1 MDHHSG
7 NRDRP
12 QRRGFRGTAE
22 NAKTKIC
29 MRYVDHLYTE
39 WGGCMEED
47 RVLVFVGSNGRAS
60 HGWARGFLG
69 GMGS

>member
-29 MRYVDHLYTE
+29 MRYVDHVYTE
-39 WGGCMEED
+39 WGGCVEED
-47 RVLVFVGSNGRAS
+47 RVLVFVGSIGRAS

>member
-29 MRYVDHLYTE
+29 MRYGDHLYTV
-39 WGGCMEED
+39 WSGCVEED
-47 RVLVFVGSNGRAS
+47 RVLEFVGSIGRDN
-60 HGWARGFLG
+60 H
-69 GMGS
+69 